1 MTVEQRTT
9 TEQVAARP
17 GLVQA
22 LRIIAPLL
30 TLVVLVQAVFAGR
43 GLFINSSNIDIHGGL
58 GMVTALLVVVQTAL
72 VFTAGFQGRT
82 RAALVGHS
90 LALLALV
97 VVQLALGYSGRES
110 GGQAAA
116 WHVPNGVIIFGL
128 TVSNASYIFR
138 LLGGARTG

>member
-1 MTVEQRTT
+1 MTVEQRTA

-43 GLFINSSNIDIHGGL
+43 GLFINSDNIDIHGGL
-58 GMVTALLVVVQTAL
+58 GMVTALFVIVQTVL
-72 VFTAGFQGRT
+72 VFLAGFRGRT
-82 RAALVGHS
+82 RAALLGHS
-90 LALLALV
+90 LALLVLV
-97 VVQLALGYSGRES
+97 MIQFVLGNSGREN

-116 WHVPNGVIIFGL
+116 LHVPNGVLIFGL
-128 TVSNASYIFR
+128 TASNLSYMLR
-138 LLGGARTG
+138 LRGDARGD